1 MKSILAFHLDLFSTQ
16 IGWSSNWMV
25 FPSDSVDQSINWTDY
40 SLVIL
45 IFFSGC
51 HVMLVTNTLTNDNLV
66 HRNFLGKVSGK
77 TYLSKQ

>member
-16 IGWSSNWMV
+16 IGWSSNWI
-25 FPSDSVDQSINWTDY
+25 PWTRDINWTDC

-66 HRNFLGKVSGK
+66 NRNFLSGVSGK